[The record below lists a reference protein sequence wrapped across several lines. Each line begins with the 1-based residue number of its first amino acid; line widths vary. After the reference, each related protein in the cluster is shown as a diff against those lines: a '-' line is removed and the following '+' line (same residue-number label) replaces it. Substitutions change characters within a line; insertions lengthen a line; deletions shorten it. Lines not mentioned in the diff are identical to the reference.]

1 MGEFETQPREHA
13 LLRSPRS
20 ETPTR
25 DPVRPLSDRIPP
37 IGNQSARRFA
47 ESCPAQLPS
56 PSSCPFGGI
65 CHACPV
71 PVQAKLVIGPPD
83 DEYEKEA
90 DRIADEVMR
99 MPDPQAQGACPTCE
113 DDEEPVQT
121 KPLADRITP
130 VVQRQISPE
139 EDEEEILQP
148 KADGTL
154 QRQEEIPEDEEEGW
168 EP

>member
-25 DPVRPLSDRIPP
+25 DPVRPPSDRIPP